1 MQVLALKYRPKHFS
15 ELVGQE
21 SVAKTLSLALDNQRL
36 ANAYL
41 FSGLRGSGKTSSSRI
56 FARAL
61 MCETG
66 PKAVP
71 CDTCIQC
78 QSALNN
84 HHIDII
90 EMDGASNRGIDDVRN
105 LIEQTRYKPSFGR
118 YKIFIID
125 EVHMFT
131 TEAFNAL
138 LKTLEEPPSHVKFL
152 LATTDALK
160 LPATILSRTQ
170 HFRFKKIP
178 ENSVISHLKTILEKE
193 QVSYETSALEK
204 LAHSG
209 QGSLRDTITL
219 LEQAINYCDN
229 AITESKVAEMLG
241 AIDRSVLED
250 FFQSLINQDEARL
263 QERYAI
269 LENYE
274 TESVLEEMM
283 LFLKAKL
290 LSPDS
295 YSILLIE
302 RFFKII
308 MSSLSLLKE
317 GANASFVLLLLKMK
331 FKEALKLKA
340 LDDAILELEQS
351 KESVLKPLNQNANAS
366 KQEPKSTEK
375 IEQAE
380 RIEGTEKKEKLETRE
395 NTETLQTLMLSAKDR
410 IFHNLFKQVQT
421 LVYERNYELGEVFEK
436 NIRFIDFDSQTKTLT
451 WESLATDKDKELL
464 RERFKIVKSIVDGV
478 FGKGEN
484 IKIALKHHLENKST
498 LETQEIKDF
507 KISSL
512 REKILPKPTIETTAE
527 TKENDTKEA
536 VGKALQTKENDTKE
550 AVGKALQ
557 TKEND
562 TKEAVGKAL
571 QTKENDTKEAVGKAL
586 QTKEN
591 DTKETKETQPKQAPT
606 ALQEFMANHSELIE
620 EIKSEFEIK
629 SVELL

>member
-61 MCETG
+61 MCEEG

-78 QSALNN
+78 QSTLNN

-263 QERYAI
+263 KERYTI

-340 LDDAILELEQS
+340 LDDAILELEQT
-351 KESVLKPLNQNANAS
+351 PFNQSPSISYNA
-366 KQEPKSTEK
+366 PKREK
-375 IEQAE
+375 IEQIKQIESMEKRESAE
-380 RIEGTEKKEKLETRE
+380 TP
-395 NTETLQTLMLSAKDR
+395 QTPMLSAKDR

-421 LVYERNYELGEVFEK
+421 LVYERNYELGAVFEK

-451 WESLATDKDKELL
+451 WESLAADKDKELL
-464 RERFKIVKSIVDGV
+464 RERFKIVKGIVDGV

-484 IKIALKHHLENKST
+484 IKIALKNHLENKSA
-498 LETQEIKDF
+498 LEETKEF
-507 KISSL
+507 KFPFL
-512 REKILPKPTIETTAE
+512 KPQPTTETTAETKEKETKEAVKKEVQKNEIKEKEVQKTE
-527 TKENDTKEA
+527 TKENDTKE
-536 VGKALQTKENDTKE
+536 VQEI
-550 AVGKALQ
+550 
-557 TKEND
+557 
-562 TKEAVGKAL
+562 
-571 QTKENDTKEAVGKAL
+571 
-586 QTKEN
+586 
-591 DTKETKETQPKQAPT
+591 QPKEAPT

>member
-61 MCETG
+61 MCEEG

-193 QVSYETSALEK
+193 QVSYESSALEK

-250 FFQSLINQDEARL
+250 FFQSLINQDEVRL

-274 TESVLEEMM
+274 TEGVLEEMM

-340 LDDAILELEQS
+340 LDDAILELEQT
-351 KESVLKPLNQNANAS
+351 KESAFQPLNQNANAP
-366 KQEPKSTEK
+366 KQEPKSAEK

-380 RIEGTEKKEKLETRE
+380 RIEGTEKKEKLEKKE
-395 NTETLQTLMLSAKDR
+395 NTETPQTPMLSAKDR

-421 LVYERNYELGEVFEK
+421 LVYERNYELGAVFEK

-451 WESLATDKDKELL
+451 WESLAADKDKELL

-484 IKIALKHHLENKST
+484 IKIALKNHLENKSARE
-498 LETQEIKDF
+498 ETKEIKDF

-512 REKILPKPTIETTAE
+512 REKILPQPTTETTAE
-527 TKENDTKEA
+527 MKEKEVQKNEIKEKEIKENDTKE
-536 VGKALQTKENDTKE
+536 VQ
-550 AVGKALQ
+550 
-557 TKEND
+557 
-562 TKEAVGKAL
+562 
-571 QTKENDTKEAVGKAL
+571 
-586 QTKEN
+586 
-591 DTKETKETQPKQAPT
+591 ETQPKETPT

>member
-61 MCETG
+61 MCEEG

-193 QVSYETSALEK
+193 QVSYEASALEK

-340 LDDAILELEQS
+340 LDDAIVELEQT
-351 KESVLKPLNQNANAS
+351 PFNQSPSISYNAP
-366 KQEPKSTEK
+366 KQEPKSTER

-380 RIEGTEKKEKLETRE
+380 RIENAETP
-395 NTETLQTLMLSAKDR
+395 QTPMLSAKDR

-421 LVYERNYELGEVFEK
+421 LVYERNYELGVVFEK

-464 RERFKIVKSIVDGV
+464 RERFKIVKSIVDSV

-484 IKIALKHHLENKST
+484 IKIALKNHLENKSAPE
-498 LETQEIKDF
+498 ETKEVKDF

-512 REKILPKPTIETTAE
+512 REKILPQPTTETTAE
-527 TKENDTKEA
+527 IQEKETKEA
-536 VGKALQTKENDTKE
+536 VKKEIKE
-550 AVGKALQ
+550 
-557 TKEND
+557 KE
-562 TKEAVGKAL
+562 V
-571 QTKENDTKEAVGKAL
+571 Q
-586 QTKEN
+586 
-591 DTKETKETQPKQAPT
+591 ETQPKEAPT

>member
-61 MCETG
+61 MCEEG
-66 PKAVP
+66 PKAMP
-71 CDTCIQC
+71 CDTCTQC

-263 QERYAI
+263 KERYAI

-340 LDDAILELEQS
+340 LDDAIVELEQT
-351 KESVLKPLNQNANAS
+351 PFNQNPSISYNAP
-366 KQEPKSTEK
+366 KQEPKSAEK
-375 IEQAE
+375 IEKP
-380 RIEGTEKKEKLETRE
+380 EKIAS
-395 NTETLQTLMLSAKDR
+395 TETPQTPMLSAKDR

-421 LVYERNYELGEVFEK
+421 LVYERNYELGTVFEK

-451 WESLATDKDKELL
+451 WESLATHKDKELL

-484 IKIALKHHLENKST
+484 IKIALKNHSENKST
-498 LETQEIKDF
+498 LEEIKEF
-507 KISSL
+507 KFPSL
-512 REKILPKPTIETTAE
+512 KPKPTTETTAETKEKETKEKE
-527 TKENDTKEA
+527 TKENDTKEND
-536 VGKALQTKENDTKE
+536 TKENDAKE
-550 AVGKALQ
+550 VQ
-557 TKEND
+557 
-562 TKEAVGKAL
+562 
-571 QTKENDTKEAVGKAL
+571 
-586 QTKEN
+586 
-591 DTKETKETQPKQAPT
+591 ETQPKETPT
-606 ALQEFMANHSELIE
+606 ALQEFMANNSNLIE

>member
-61 MCETG
+61 MCEEG

-193 QVSYETSALEK
+193 QVSYESSALEK

-229 AITESKVAEMLG
+229 AITESKVAAMLG

-351 KESVLKPLNQNANAS
+351 KESVLKPLNQNANAF
-366 KQEPKSTEK
+366 KQEPKNAEK
-375 IEQAE
+375 IESAE
-380 RIEGTEKKEKLETRE
+380 KIEKPEKKESAETP
-395 NTETLQTLMLSAKDR
+395 QTPMLSAKDR

-421 LVYERNYELGEVFEK
+421 LVYERNYELGAVFEK

-451 WESLATDKDKELL
+451 WESLATHKDKELL
-464 RERFKIVKSIVDGV
+464 RERFKIVKSIIDGV

-484 IKIALKHHLENKST
+484 IKIALKNHSENKSA
-498 LETQEIKDF
+498 LEVVKEF
-507 KISSL
+507 KFPYS
-512 REKILPKPTIETTAE
+512 KPKPTTETTAE
-527 TKENDTKEA
+527 IKENDTKEA
-536 VGKALQTKENDTKE
+536 IK
-550 AVGKALQ
+550 
-557 TKEND
+557 
-562 TKEAVGKAL
+562 
-571 QTKENDTKEAVGKAL
+571 
-586 QTKEN
+586 
-591 DTKETKETQPKQAPT
+591 KETKEKEIKENDAKEIQETQPKETPT
-606 ALQEFMANHSELIE
+606 ALQEFMANHSDLIE

>member
-61 MCETG
+61 MCEEG

-263 QERYAI
+263 KERYAI

-340 LDDAILELEQS
+340 LDDAILELEQT
-351 KESVLKPLNQNANAS
+351 PFNQNPSISYNAP
-366 KQEPKSTEK
+366 KQEFKGTEK

-380 RIEGTEKKEKLETRE
+380 RIEGTEKREKLETRE
-395 NTETLQTLMLSAKDR
+395 NTETPQTPMLSAKDR

-421 LVYERNYELGEVFEK
+421 LVYERNYELGAVFEK

-451 WESLATDKDKELL
+451 WESLATHKDKELL

-484 IKIALKHHLENKST
+484 IKIALKNQNKSA
-498 LETQEIKDF
+498 LEVVKELKF
-507 KISSL
+507 PYSK
-512 REKILPKPTIETTAE
+512 PKPTTETTAE
-527 TKENDTKEA
+527 TKEKEIQ
-536 VGKALQTKENDTKE
+536 KTEIKEKEIQENDTKE
-550 AVGKALQ
+550 IQ
-557 TKEND
+557 
-562 TKEAVGKAL
+562 
-571 QTKENDTKEAVGKAL
+571 
-586 QTKEN
+586 
-591 DTKETKETQPKQAPT
+591 ETQPKQAPT
-606 ALQEFMANHSELIE
+606 ALQEFIANHSNLIE

>member
-21 SVAKTLSLALDNQRL
+21 SVAKTLSLALNNQRL

-61 MCETG
+61 MCEEG

-71 CDTCIQC
+71 CDTCTQC

-229 AITESKVAEMLG
+229 AITESKVAAMLG

-263 QERYAI
+263 KERYAI

-351 KESVLKPLNQNANAS
+351 KESVLKPLNQNANAP

-380 RIEGTEKKEKLETRE
+380 RIERTEKRE
-395 NTETLQTLMLSAKDR
+395 NAETPQTPMLSAKDR

-421 LVYERNYELGEVFEK
+421 LVYERNYELGAVFEK

-464 RERFKIVKSIVDGV
+464 RERFKIVKGIVDSV

-484 IKIALKHHLENKST
+484 IKIALKNHLENKSAPE
-498 LETQEIKDF
+498 ETKEIKDF

-512 REKILPKPTIETTAE
+512 REKILPQPTTETTAE
-527 TKENDTKEA
+527 MKEKETKEAVKKEIKEKEIKENDTKEI
-536 VGKALQTKENDTKE
+536 Q
-550 AVGKALQ
+550 
-557 TKEND
+557 
-562 TKEAVGKAL
+562 
-571 QTKENDTKEAVGKAL
+571 
-586 QTKEN
+586 
-591 DTKETKETQPKQAPT
+591 ETQLKEAPT
-606 ALQEFMANHSELIE
+606 ALQEFMANHSNLIE

>member
-61 MCETG
+61 MCEKG

-71 CDTCIQC
+71 CDTCTQC

-193 QVSYETSALEK
+193 QVHYEASALEK

-209 QGSLRDTITL
+209 QGSLRDTLTL

-250 FFQSLINQDEARL
+250 FFQSLINQDEAKL
-263 QERYAI
+263 QERYEI

-274 TESVLEEMM
+274 TEGVLEEMM

-290 LSPDS
+290 LSPDA

-317 GANASFVLLLLKMK
+317 GANSGFVLLLLKMK

-351 KESVLKPLNQNANAS
+351 KENALKPLNQHANAIQ
-366 KQEPKSTEK
+366 QE
-375 IEQAE
+375 
-380 RIEGTEKKEKLETRE
+380 
-395 NTETLQTLMLSAKDR
+395 NQTLKAPPPKAPIIEIPVAEVPIAETPQTPMLSAKDR

-421 LVYERNYELGEVFEK
+421 LVYERNYELGAVFEK

-464 RERFKIVKSIVDGV
+464 RERFKIVKGIVDGV

-484 IKIALKHHLENKST
+484 IKIALKNHLENKSARE
-498 LETQEIKDF
+498 ETKEVKDF

-512 REKILPKPTIETTAE
+512 REKILPKPTTETTAE
-527 TKENDTKEA
+527 TKEKE
-536 VGKALQTKENDTKE
+536 VQKNEIKEKEIKENDTKE
-550 AVGKALQ
+550 VQ
-557 TKEND
+557 
-562 TKEAVGKAL
+562 
-571 QTKENDTKEAVGKAL
+571 
-586 QTKEN
+586 
-591 DTKETKETQPKQAPT
+591 ETQPKQAPT
-606 ALQEFMANHSELIE
+606 ALQEFMANHSNLIE

>member
-71 CDTCIQC
+71 CDTCTQC

-263 QERYAI
+263 KERYAI

-290 LSPDS
+290 LSPDT

-340 LDDAILELEQS
+340 LDDAILELEQT
-351 KESVLKPLNQNANAS
+351 PFNQNPSISYNAP
-366 KQEPKSTEK
+366 KQEPKSAER

-380 RIEGTEKKEKLETRE
+380 RIEGTEKRESAERIESAETP
-395 NTETLQTLMLSAKDR
+395 QTPMLSAKDR

-421 LVYERNYELGEVFEK
+421 LVYERNYELGAVFEK
-436 NIRFIDFDSQTKTLT
+436 NICFIDFDSQTKTLT

-464 RERFKIVKSIVDGV
+464 RERFKIVKGIVDGV

-484 IKIALKHHLENKST
+484 IKIALKNHSENKSARE
-498 LETQEIKDF
+498 ETKEVKDF

-512 REKILPKPTIETTAE
+512 REKILPKPTTETTAE
-527 TKENDTKEA
+527 MKEKEVQKNEIKEKEIKENDTKE
-536 VGKALQTKENDTKE
+536 VQ
-550 AVGKALQ
+550 
-557 TKEND
+557 
-562 TKEAVGKAL
+562 
-571 QTKENDTKEAVGKAL
+571 
-586 QTKEN
+586 
-591 DTKETKETQPKQAPT
+591 ETQPKEAPT
-606 ALQEFMANHSELIE
+606 ALQEFMANHSNLIE

>member
-61 MCETG
+61 MCEEG

-71 CDTCIQC
+71 CDTCTQC

-229 AITESKVAEMLG
+229 AITESKVAAMLG

-263 QERYAI
+263 KERYAI

-340 LDDAILELEQS
+340 LDDAILELEQA
-351 KESVLKPLNQNANAS
+351 PFNQSPSISYNAP
-366 KQEPKSTEK
+366 KQEPKSAEK

-380 RIEGTEKKEKLETRE
+380 RIEGTEKKESAEKKE
-395 NTETLQTLMLSAKDR
+395 NTETPQTPMLSAKDR

-421 LVYERNYELGEVFEK
+421 LVYERNYELGAVFEK

-451 WESLATDKDKELL
+451 WESLATNKDKELL

-478 FGKGEN
+478 FGKGES
-484 IKIALKHHLENKST
+484 IKIALKNQNKST
-498 LETQEIKDF
+498 LEVVKELKF
-507 KISSL
+507 PYSK
-512 REKILPKPTIETTAE
+512 PKPTTETTAE
-527 TKENDTKEA
+527 MKEKETKEAVKKEIKEKEIKEKEIKENDTKE
-536 VGKALQTKENDTKE
+536 VQ
-550 AVGKALQ
+550 
-557 TKEND
+557 
-562 TKEAVGKAL
+562 
-571 QTKENDTKEAVGKAL
+571 
-586 QTKEN
+586 
-591 DTKETKETQPKQAPT
+591 ETQPKEAPT

>member
-61 MCETG
+61 MCEEG

-193 QVSYETSALEK
+193 QVSYESSALEK

-274 TESVLEEMM
+274 TEGVLEEMM

-340 LDDAILELEQS
+340 LDDAILELEQA
-351 KESVLKPLNQNANAS
+351 PFNQSLSISYNAP
-366 KQEPKSTEK
+366 KQEPKSAEK

-380 RIEGTEKKEKLETRE
+380 RIEGTEKKESAEKKE
-395 NTETLQTLMLSAKDR
+395 NAEAPQTPMLSAKDR

-421 LVYERNYELGEVFEK
+421 LVYERNYELGAVFEK

-451 WESLATDKDKELL
+451 WESLATNKDKELL
-464 RERFKIVKSIVDGV
+464 RERFKIVKGIVDSV

-484 IKIALKHHLENKST
+484 IKIALKNHLENKSARE
-498 LETQEIKDF
+498 ETKEVKDF

-512 REKILPKPTIETTAE
+512 REKILPKPTTETTAE
-527 TKENDTKEA
+527 MKEKETKEKETKEKETKEKETKEKEVQENDTKEI
-536 VGKALQTKENDTKE
+536 Q
-550 AVGKALQ
+550 
-557 TKEND
+557 
-562 TKEAVGKAL
+562 
-571 QTKENDTKEAVGKAL
+571 
-586 QTKEN
+586 
-591 DTKETKETQPKQAPT
+591 ETQPKETPT
-606 ALQEFMANHSELIE
+606 ALQEFMANHSNLIE

>member
-61 MCETG
+61 MCEEG

-71 CDTCIQC
+71 CDTCTQC

-351 KESVLKPLNQNANAS
+351 KESVFQPSNQNANAF
-366 KQEPKSTEK
+366 KQESTEK
-375 IEQAE
+375 IEKPEKRESAE
-380 RIEGTEKKEKLETRE
+380 TP
-395 NTETLQTLMLSAKDR
+395 QTPMLSAKDR

-421 LVYERNYELGEVFEK
+421 LVYERNYELGAVFEK

-451 WESLATDKDKELL
+451 WESLATHKDKELL

-484 IKIALKHHLENKST
+484 IKIALKNQNKSA
-498 LETQEIKDF
+498 LEEIKEF
-507 KISSL
+507 KFPPL
-512 REKILPKPTIETTAE
+512 KPKPTTETTAE
-527 TKENDTKEA
+527 TKEKE
-536 VGKALQTKENDTKE
+536 VQENDTKE
-550 AVGKALQ
+550 
-557 TKEND
+557 KEVQKND
-562 TKEAVGKAL
+562 TKE
-571 QTKENDTKEAVGKAL
+571 KEVQKNDTKE
-586 QTKEN
+586 KEVQKN
-591 DTKETKETQPKQAPT
+591 DTKEIQETQPKETST
-606 ALQEFMANHSELIE
+606 ALQEFMANHSNLIE

>member
-61 MCETG
+61 MCEEG

-71 CDTCIQC
+71 CDTCTQC

-250 FFQSLINQDEARL
+250 FFQSLINQDEVRL

-340 LDDAILELEQS
+340 LDDAILELEQN
-351 KESVLKPLNQNANAS
+351 KESVLKPLNQNPNAP

-375 IEQAE
+375 VEKP
-380 RIEGTEKKEKLETRE
+380 EKKESAEAP
-395 NTETLQTLMLSAKDR
+395 QTPMLSAKDR

-421 LVYERNYELGEVFEK
+421 LVYERNYELGAVFEK

-451 WESLATDKDKELL
+451 WESLATNKDKELL

-478 FGKGEN
+478 FGKGES
-484 IKIALKHHLENKST
+484 IKIALKNHSENKSA
-498 LETQEIKDF
+498 LEVVKEF
-507 KISSL
+507 KFLYS
-512 REKILPKPTIETTAE
+512 KPKPTTETTAE
-527 TKENDTKEA
+527 MKEKETKEKEIQENDTKE
-536 VGKALQTKENDTKE
+536 VQ
-550 AVGKALQ
+550 
-557 TKEND
+557 
-562 TKEAVGKAL
+562 
-571 QTKENDTKEAVGKAL
+571 
-586 QTKEN
+586 
-591 DTKETKETQPKQAPT
+591 ETQPKEAPT
-606 ALQEFMANHSELIE
+606 VLQEFMANHSNLIE

>member
-193 QVSYETSALEK
+193 QVSYESSALEK

-250 FFQSLINQDEARL
+250 FFQSLINQDEVRL

-340 LDDAILELEQS
+340 LDDAIVELEQT
-351 KESVLKPLNQNANAS
+351 PFNQSPSISYNAP

-380 RIEGTEKKEKLETRE
+380 RIEGTEKREKPEKKENAEAP
-395 NTETLQTLMLSAKDR
+395 QTPMLSAKDR

-421 LVYERNYELGEVFEK
+421 LVYERNYELGAVFEK

-484 IKIALKHHLENKST
+484 IKIALKNHLENKNAPK
-498 LETQEIKDF
+498 ETKEVKDF

-512 REKILPKPTIETTAE
+512 REKILPQPTTETTAE
-527 TKENDTKEA
+527 MKEKEVQKNEIKEKEMKENDTKE
-536 VGKALQTKENDTKE
+536 VQ
-550 AVGKALQ
+550 
-557 TKEND
+557 
-562 TKEAVGKAL
+562 
-571 QTKENDTKEAVGKAL
+571 
-586 QTKEN
+586 
-591 DTKETKETQPKQAPT
+591 ETRPKQAPT
-606 ALQEFMANHSELIE
+606 ALQEFMANNSNLIE

>member
-61 MCETG
+61 MCEEG

-193 QVSYETSALEK
+193 QVSYESSALEK

-340 LDDAILELEQS
+340 LDDAILELEQT
-351 KESVLKPLNQNANAS
+351 PFNQNPSISYNAP
-366 KQEPKSTEK
+366 KQEFKGTEK

-380 RIEGTEKKEKLETRE
+380 RIEGTEKKESAEKKE
-395 NTETLQTLMLSAKDR
+395 NTETPQTPMLSAKDR

-421 LVYERNYELGEVFEK
+421 LVYERNYELGAVFEK
-436 NIRFIDFDSQTKTLT
+436 NICFIDFDSQTKTLT

-464 RERFKIVKSIVDGV
+464 RERFKIVKGIVDGV

-484 IKIALKHHLENKST
+484 IKIALKNHLENKSARE
-498 LETQEIKDF
+498 ETKEVKDF

-512 REKILPKPTIETTAE
+512 REKILPKPTTETTAE
-527 TKENDTKEA
+527 MKEKEVQKNEIKEKEIKENDTKE
-536 VGKALQTKENDTKE
+536 VQ
-550 AVGKALQ
+550 
-557 TKEND
+557 
-562 TKEAVGKAL
+562 
-571 QTKENDTKEAVGKAL
+571 
-586 QTKEN
+586 
-591 DTKETKETQPKQAPT
+591 ETQPKEAPT

>member
-61 MCETG
+61 MCEEG

-71 CDTCIQC
+71 CDTCTQC

-308 MSSLSLLKE
+308 MSALSLLKE

-340 LDDAILELEQS
+340 LDDAILELEQN
-351 KESVLKPLNQNANAS
+351 KESVLKPLNQNANAFR
-366 KQEPKSTEK
+366 QEPKNAEK
-375 IEQAE
+375 IEKPEKRESAE
-380 RIEGTEKKEKLETRE
+380 TP
-395 NTETLQTLMLSAKDR
+395 QTPMLSAKDR

-421 LVYERNYELGEVFEK
+421 LVYERNYELGAVFEK

-451 WESLATDKDKELL
+451 WESLATHKDKELL

-484 IKIALKHHLENKST
+484 IKIALKNHSENESAK
-498 LETQEIKDF
+498 EVVKEF
-507 KISSL
+507 KFPSL
-512 REKILPKPTIETTAE
+512 KPKPTTETTAE
-527 TKENDTKEA
+527 MKENDTKEA
-536 VGKALQTKENDTKE
+536 IENKTKEKE
-550 AVGKALQ
+550 IQ
-557 TKEND
+557 END
-562 TKEAVGKAL
+562 AKEV
-571 QTKENDTKEAVGKAL
+571 Q
-586 QTKEN
+586 
-591 DTKETKETQPKQAPT
+591 ETQPKEAPT
-606 ALQEFMANHSELIE
+606 ALQEFMANHSDLIE

>member
-61 MCETG
+61 MCEEG

-71 CDTCIQC
+71 CDTCTQC

-295 YSILLIE
+295 YPILLIE

-308 MSSLSLLKE
+308 MSGLSLLKE

-351 KESVLKPLNQNANAS
+351 KESVLKPLNQNANAF
-366 KQEPKSTEK
+366 KQESAEK
-375 IEQAE
+375 IERPEKRESAE
-380 RIEGTEKKEKLETRE
+380 TP
-395 NTETLQTLMLSAKDR
+395 QTPMLSAKDR

-421 LVYERNYELGEVFEK
+421 LVYERNYELGAVFEK

-451 WESLATDKDKELL
+451 WESLATHKDKELL

-484 IKIALKHHLENKST
+484 IKIALKNHSENKSA
-498 LETQEIKDF
+498 LEVVKEF
-507 KISSL
+507 KFPSL
-512 REKILPKPTIETTAE
+512 KPQPTTETTAE

-536 VGKALQTKENDTKE
+536 VEKKAKEKEIQENDTKE
-550 AVGKALQ
+550 IQ
-557 TKEND
+557 
-562 TKEAVGKAL
+562 
-571 QTKENDTKEAVGKAL
+571 
-586 QTKEN
+586 
-591 DTKETKETQPKQAPT
+591 ETQPKETPT
-606 ALQEFMANHSELIE
+606 ALQEFMANHSNLIE

>member
-193 QVSYETSALEK
+193 QVSYESSALEK

-229 AITESKVAEMLG
+229 AITESKVAAMLG

-250 FFQSLINQDEARL
+250 FFQSLINQDEVRL

-340 LDDAILELEQS
+340 LDDAILELEQT
-351 KESVLKPLNQNANAS
+351 KESVFQPINQNANAP
-366 KQEPKSTEK
+366 KQEPKSAEK
-375 IEQAE
+375 IEKPEKIESAE
-380 RIEGTEKKEKLETRE
+380 AQ
-395 NTETLQTLMLSAKDR
+395 QTPMLSAKDR

-421 LVYERNYELGEVFEK
+421 LVYERNYELGAVFEK

-451 WESLATDKDKELL
+451 WESLATNKDKELL

-484 IKIALKHHLENKST
+484 IKIALKNHSENKSV
-498 LETQEIKDF
+498 LEETKDF
-507 KISSL
+507 KFSYL
-512 REKILPKPTIETTAE
+512 KPKPTTETTAE
-527 TKENDTKEA
+527 MKEKETKEA
-536 VGKALQTKENDTKE
+536 VKKEVKEKEIQEKEIKENETKE
-550 AVGKALQ
+550 VQ
-557 TKEND
+557 
-562 TKEAVGKAL
+562 
-571 QTKENDTKEAVGKAL
+571 
-586 QTKEN
+586 
-591 DTKETKETQPKQAPT
+591 ETQPKEAPT
-606 ALQEFMANHSELIE
+606 VLQEFMANHSELIE

>member
-61 MCETG
+61 MCEEG

-71 CDTCIQC
+71 CDTCTQC

-193 QVSYETSALEK
+193 QVSYESSALEK

-340 LDDAILELEQS
+340 LDDAIVELEQS

-395 NTETLQTLMLSAKDR
+395 NTETLQTPMLSAKDR

-421 LVYERNYELGEVFEK
+421 LVYERNYELGAVFEK

-451 WESLATDKDKELL
+451 WESLAADKDKELL

-484 IKIALKHHLENKST
+484 IKIALKHHLENKSARE
-498 LETQEIKDF
+498 ETKEVKDF

-512 REKILPKPTIETTAE
+512 REKILSQPTIETTAE

-550 AVGKALQ
+550 VQEKEI
-557 TKEND
+557 KEN
-562 TKEAVGKAL
+562 E
-571 QTKENDTKEAVGKAL
+571 
-586 QTKEN
+586 
-591 DTKETKETQPKQAPT
+591 TKETKEAKPKEAPI

>member
-1 MQVLALKYRPKHFS
+1 
-15 ELVGQE
+15 
-21 SVAKTLSLALDNQRL
+21 
-36 ANAYL
+36 
-41 FSGLRGSGKTSSSRI
+41 
-56 FARAL
+56 
-61 MCETG
+61 
-66 PKAVP
+66 
-71 CDTCIQC
+71 
-78 QSALNN
+78 
-84 HHIDII
+84 
-90 EMDGASNRGIDDVRN
+90 MDGASNRGIDDVRN

-263 QERYAI
+263 KERYAI

-308 MSSLSLLKE
+308 MSALSLLKE

-340 LDDAILELEQS
+340 LDDAILELEQT
-351 KESVLKPLNQNANAS
+351 KESVFQPINQNANAP
-366 KQEPKSTEK
+366 KQEFKGTEK

-380 RIEGTEKKEKLETRE
+380 RIEGTEKRE
-395 NTETLQTLMLSAKDR
+395 NAETPQTPMLSAKDR

-421 LVYERNYELGEVFEK
+421 LVYERNYELGAVFEK

-451 WESLATDKDKELL
+451 WESLATNKDKELL
-464 RERFKIVKSIVDGV
+464 RERFKIVKSIVDSV

-484 IKIALKHHLENKST
+484 IKIALKNHSENKSA
-498 LETQEIKDF
+498 LEETKEI

-512 REKILPKPTIETTAE
+512 REKILPKPTTETTAE
-527 TKENDTKEA
+527 MKEKETKEA
-536 VGKALQTKENDTKE
+536 VKKEIKE
-550 AVGKALQ
+550 
-557 TKEND
+557 KEIQK
-562 TKEAVGKAL
+562 KEI
-571 QTKENDTKEAVGKAL
+571 
-586 QTKEN
+586 KEN
-591 DTKETKETQPKQAPT
+591 DTKETKEAQPKEAPT

>member
-61 MCETG
+61 MCEEG

-71 CDTCIQC
+71 CDTCTQC

-274 TESVLEEMM
+274 TESILEEMM

-290 LSPDS
+290 LSPDT

-308 MSSLSLLKE
+308 MSGLSLLKE
-317 GANASFVLLLLKMK
+317 GANSSFVLLLLRMK

-351 KESVLKPLNQNANAS
+351 KESALKPLNQNANAF
-366 KQEPKSTEK
+366 KQESAEK
-375 IEQAE
+375 IEKPEKRESAE
-380 RIEGTEKKEKLETRE
+380 TP
-395 NTETLQTLMLSAKDR
+395 QTPMLSAKDR
-410 IFHNLFKQVQT
+410 IFHNLFKQVQA
-421 LVYERNYELGEVFEK
+421 LVYERNYELGAVFEK

-451 WESLATDKDKELL
+451 WESLATNKDKELL

-484 IKIALKHHLENKST
+484 IKIALKNHSENKSA
-498 LETQEIKDF
+498 LEVVKEF
-507 KISSL
+507 KFPFS
-512 REKILPKPTIETTAE
+512 KPKPTIETTAE
-527 TKENDTKEA
+527 IEKNETKE
-536 VGKALQTKENDTKE
+536 
-550 AVGKALQ
+550 
-557 TKEND
+557 
-562 TKEAVGKAL
+562 
-571 QTKENDTKEAVGKAL
+571 
-586 QTKEN
+586 
-591 DTKETKETQPKQAPT
+591 KETKENETKEVQETQPKETPT
-606 ALQEFMANHSELIE
+606 ALQEFMANHSDLIE

>member
-90 EMDGASNRGIDDVRN
+90 EMDGASNRGIDDVRS

-229 AITESKVAEMLG
+229 AITESKVAAMLG

-274 TESVLEEMM
+274 TEGVLEEMM

-290 LSPDS
+290 LSPDT

-351 KESVLKPLNQNANAS
+351 KESAFQPLNQNANAP

-380 RIEGTEKKEKLETRE
+380 RIEGTEKKESAEKKE
-395 NTETLQTLMLSAKDR
+395 NTETPQTPMLSAKDR

-421 LVYERNYELGEVFEK
+421 LVYERNYELGAVFEK

-451 WESLATDKDKELL
+451 WESLATNKDKELL

-484 IKIALKHHLENKST
+484 IKIALKNHLENKSA
-498 LETQEIKDF
+498 LEEVKEF
-507 KISSL
+507 KFPYS
-512 REKILPKPTIETTAE
+512 KPKPTTETTAE
-527 TKENDTKEA
+527 TKEKEI
-536 VGKALQTKENDTKE
+536 KEKE
-550 AVGKALQ
+550 I
-557 TKEND
+557 KE
-562 TKEAVGKAL
+562 KEI
-571 QTKENDTKEAVGKAL
+571 KEKEI
-586 QTKEN
+586 KE
-591 DTKETKETQPKQAPT
+591 KEIKEVQETQPKEAPT
-606 ALQEFMANHSELIE
+606 ALQEFMANHSNLIE

>member
-61 MCETG
+61 MCEEG

-340 LDDAILELEQS
+340 LDDAILELEQN
-351 KESVLKPLNQNANAS
+351 KESILKPLNQNPNAP

-375 IEQAE
+375 VEKP
-380 RIEGTEKKEKLETRE
+380 EKKESAEAP
-395 NTETLQTLMLSAKDR
+395 QTPMLSAKDR

-421 LVYERNYELGEVFEK
+421 LVYERNYELGAVFEK

-451 WESLATDKDKELL
+451 WESLATNKDKELL

-478 FGKGEN
+478 FGKGES
-484 IKIALKHHLENKST
+484 IKIALKNHSENKST
-498 LETQEIKDF
+498 PEETKDF
-507 KISSL
+507 KFFYS
-512 REKILPKPTIETTAE
+512 KPKPTTETTAE
-527 TKENDTKEA
+527 MKEKETKEAAEKETKEVQENDTK
-536 VGKALQTKENDTKE
+536 VVQ
-550 AVGKALQ
+550 
-557 TKEND
+557 
-562 TKEAVGKAL
+562 
-571 QTKENDTKEAVGKAL
+571 
-586 QTKEN
+586 
-591 DTKETKETQPKQAPT
+591 ETQPKQAPT
-606 ALQEFMANHSELIE
+606 ALQEFMANHSNLIE

>member
-61 MCETG
+61 MCEEG

-71 CDTCIQC
+71 CDICTQC

-263 QERYAI
+263 RERYAI

-308 MSSLSLLKE
+308 MSGLSLLKE

-351 KESVLKPLNQNANAS
+351 KESVLKPLNQSTNAF
-366 KQEPKSTEK
+366 KQESAEK
-375 IEQAE
+375 IEKPEKREDAE
-380 RIEGTEKKEKLETRE
+380 TP
-395 NTETLQTLMLSAKDR
+395 QTPMLSAKDR

-421 LVYERNYELGEVFEK
+421 LVYERNYELGAVFEK

-451 WESLATDKDKELL
+451 WESLATHKDKELL
-464 RERFKIVKSIVDGV
+464 RERFKIVKSIIDGV

-484 IKIALKHHLENKST
+484 IKIALKNQNKST
-498 LETQEIKDF
+498 LEVVKEF
-507 KISSL
+507 KFPSL
-512 REKILPKPTIETTAE
+512 KPKPTTETTAE
-527 TKENDTKEA
+527 MKEKEIKEKEVQKNETKEI
-536 VGKALQTKENDTKE
+536 Q
-550 AVGKALQ
+550 
-557 TKEND
+557 
-562 TKEAVGKAL
+562 
-571 QTKENDTKEAVGKAL
+571 
-586 QTKEN
+586 
-591 DTKETKETQPKQAPT
+591 ETQPKETPT
-606 ALQEFMANHSELIE
+606 ALQEFMANHSNLIE

>member
-61 MCETG
+61 MCEEG

-193 QVSYETSALEK
+193 QVSYESSALEK

-229 AITESKVAEMLG
+229 AITESKVAAMLG

-263 QERYAI
+263 KERYAI

-351 KESVLKPLNQNANAS
+351 KESVLKPLNQNANAP

-380 RIEGTEKKEKLETRE
+380 RIEGTEKRESAERIESAETP
-395 NTETLQTLMLSAKDR
+395 QTPMLSAKDR

-421 LVYERNYELGEVFEK
+421 LVYERNYELGAVFEK

-451 WESLATDKDKELL
+451 WESLATHKDKELL

-484 IKIALKHHLENKST
+484 IKIALKNHSENKST
-498 LETQEIKDF
+498 PLEEVKEF

-512 REKILPKPTIETTAE
+512 REKISPKPTTETTAE
-527 TKENDTKEA
+527 MKEKETKEAVKKEIKEKEIQKKEIKENDTKE
-536 VGKALQTKENDTKE
+536 VQ
-550 AVGKALQ
+550 
-557 TKEND
+557 
-562 TKEAVGKAL
+562 
-571 QTKENDTKEAVGKAL
+571 
-586 QTKEN
+586 
-591 DTKETKETQPKQAPT
+591 ETQPKQAPT
-606 ALQEFMANHSELIE
+606 ALQEFMANHSNLIE

>member
-61 MCETG
+61 MCEEG

-193 QVSYETSALEK
+193 QVSYESSALEK

-250 FFQSLINQDEARL
+250 FFQSLINQDEVRL
-263 QERYAI
+263 KERYAI

-331 FKEALKLKA
+331 FKEALKIKA
-340 LDDAILELEQS
+340 LDDAILELEQT
-351 KESVLKPLNQNANAS
+351 PFNQSPSISYNAP
-366 KQEPKSTEK
+366 KQEFKGTEK

-380 RIEGTEKKEKLETRE
+380 RIEGTEKREKLEERE
-395 NTETLQTLMLSAKDR
+395 NAETPQTPMLSAKDR

-421 LVYERNYELGEVFEK
+421 LVYERNYELGAVFEK

-484 IKIALKHHLENKST
+484 IKIALKNHLENKSARE
-498 LETQEIKDF
+498 ETKEIKDF

-512 REKILPKPTIETTAE
+512 REKILPKPTTETMAEMKEKEVQKNEIKEKE
-527 TKENDTKEA
+527 TKENDTKE
-536 VGKALQTKENDTKE
+536 VQE
-550 AVGKALQ
+550 A
-557 TKEND
+557 
-562 TKEAVGKAL
+562 
-571 QTKENDTKEAVGKAL
+571 
-586 QTKEN
+586 
-591 DTKETKETQPKQAPT
+591 QPKQAPT

>member
-61 MCETG
+61 MCEEG
-66 PKAVP
+66 PKSVP
-71 CDTCIQC
+71 CDTCTQC

-250 FFQSLINQDEARL
+250 FFQSLINQDEVRL
-263 QERYAI
+263 KERYAI

-290 LSPDS
+290 LSPDA

-308 MSSLSLLKE
+308 MSGLSLLKE

-351 KESVLKPLNQNANAS
+351 KESVLKPLNQNANAF
-366 KQEPKSTEK
+366 KQEPKSAEK
-375 IEQAE
+375 IEKPEKRESAE
-380 RIEGTEKKEKLETRE
+380 TP
-395 NTETLQTLMLSAKDR
+395 QTPMLSAKDR

-421 LVYERNYELGEVFEK
+421 LVYERNYELGAVFEK
-436 NIRFIDFDSQTKTLT
+436 NIRFVDFDSQTKTLT
-451 WESLATDKDKELL
+451 WESLATHKDKELL
-464 RERFKIVKSIVDGV
+464 RERFKIVKSIIDGV

-484 IKIALKHHLENKST
+484 IKIALKNQNKSA
-498 LETQEIKDF
+498 LEEIKEF
-507 KISSL
+507 KFPYL
-512 REKILPKPTIETTAE
+512 KPKPTTETTAE
-527 TKENDTKEA
+527 MKEKEIKEKEVQKNETKEI
-536 VGKALQTKENDTKE
+536 Q
-550 AVGKALQ
+550 
-557 TKEND
+557 
-562 TKEAVGKAL
+562 
-571 QTKENDTKEAVGKAL
+571 
-586 QTKEN
+586 
-591 DTKETKETQPKQAPT
+591 ETQPKETPT
-606 ALQEFMANHSELIE
+606 ALQEFMANNSNLIE

>member
-61 MCETG
+61 MCEEG

-71 CDTCIQC
+71 CDTCTQC

-193 QVSYETSALEK
+193 QVSYESSALEK

-250 FFQSLINQDEARL
+250 FFQSLINQDEVRL
-263 QERYAI
+263 KERYAI

-351 KESVLKPLNQNANAS
+351 KESVLKPLNQNANAP
-366 KQEPKSTEK
+366 KQEPKSAEK
-375 IEQAE
+375 IEKP
-380 RIEGTEKKEKLETRE
+380 EKRE
-395 NTETLQTLMLSAKDR
+395 NTEKIASAETPQTPMLSAKDR

-421 LVYERNYELGEVFEK
+421 LVYERNYELGAVFEK

-451 WESLATDKDKELL
+451 WESLAADKDKELL
-464 RERFKIVKSIVDGV
+464 RERFKIVKGIVDGV

-484 IKIALKHHLENKST
+484 IKIVLKNHSENKSA
-498 LETQEIKDF
+498 
-507 KISSL
+507 
-512 REKILPKPTIETTAE
+512 REVVKELKFPYSKPKPTTETTAE
-527 TKENDTKEA
+527 TKEKE
-536 VGKALQTKENDTKE
+536 VQKNEI
-550 AVGKALQ
+550 
-557 TKEND
+557 
-562 TKEAVGKAL
+562 
-571 QTKENDTKEAVGKAL
+571 
-586 QTKEN
+586 
-591 DTKETKETQPKQAPT
+591 KETKETQPKEAPT
-606 ALQEFMANHSELIE
+606 ALQEFIANHSNLIE

>member
-61 MCETG
+61 MCEKG

-71 CDTCIQC
+71 CDTCTQC

-295 YSILLIE
+295 YPILLIE

-308 MSSLSLLKE
+308 MSGLSLLKE

-351 KESVLKPLNQNANAS
+351 KESTLKPLNQNANAF
-366 KQEPKSTEK
+366 KQESAEK
-375 IEQAE
+375 IEKPEKRESAE
-380 RIEGTEKKEKLETRE
+380 TQ
-395 NTETLQTLMLSAKDR
+395 QTPMLSAKDR

-421 LVYERNYELGEVFEK
+421 LVYERNYELGAVFEK

-451 WESLATDKDKELL
+451 WESLATHKDKELL

-484 IKIALKHHLENKST
+484 IKIALKNHSENKSAK
-498 LETQEIKDF
+498 EVVKEF
-507 KISSL
+507 KFPSL
-512 REKILPKPTIETTAE
+512 KPKPTTETAAE

-536 VGKALQTKENDTKE
+536 VEKETE
-550 AVGKALQ
+550 
-557 TKEND
+557 E
-562 TKEAVGKAL
+562 
-571 QTKENDTKEAVGKAL
+571 
-586 QTKEN
+586 
-591 DTKETKETQPKQAPT
+591 KETKEKETKEVQETQPKETLT
-606 ALQEFMANHSELIE
+606 ALQEFMANHSNLIE

>member
-61 MCETG
+61 MCEEG

-71 CDTCIQC
+71 CDTCTQC

-290 LSPDS
+290 LNPDT

-308 MSSLSLLKE
+308 MSGLSLLKE

-351 KESVLKPLNQNANAS
+351 KESVFQPLNQNANAF
-366 KQEPKSTEK
+366 KQEPKIAEK
-375 IEQAE
+375 IEKP
-380 RIEGTEKKEKLETRE
+380 EKRE
-395 NTETLQTLMLSAKDR
+395 STETPQTPMLSAKDR

-421 LVYERNYELGEVFEK
+421 LVYERNYELGAVFEK

-451 WESLATDKDKELL
+451 WESLATNKDKELL
-464 RERFKIVKSIVDGV
+464 RERFKIVKSIVDGI

-484 IKIALKHHLENKST
+484 IKIALKNHSENKSA
-498 LETQEIKDF
+498 LEEIKEF
-507 KISSL
+507 KFPFS
-512 REKILPKPTIETTAE
+512 KPKPTTETTAE
-527 TKENDTKEA
+527 TKEKDTKEA
-536 VGKALQTKENDTKE
+536 VE
-550 AVGKALQ
+550 
-557 TKEND
+557 
-562 TKEAVGKAL
+562 
-571 QTKENDTKEAVGKAL
+571 
-586 QTKEN
+586 
-591 DTKETKETQPKQAPT
+591 KETKEVQETQPKETLT
-606 ALQEFMANHSELIE
+606 ALQEFMANYSELIE

>member
-193 QVSYETSALEK
+193 QVSYESSALEK

-263 QERYAI
+263 QECYAI

-290 LSPDS
+290 LSPDT

-340 LDDAILELEQS
+340 LDDAILELEQT
-351 KESVLKPLNQNANAS
+351 PFNQSPSISYSAP
-366 KQEPKSTEK
+366 KQEFKN
-375 IEQAE
+375 IEQRE
-380 RIEGTEKKEKLETRE
+380 QREQREQIENIEKRE
-395 NTETLQTLMLSAKDR
+395 NAEALQTPMFSAKDR

-421 LVYERNYELGEVFEK
+421 LVYERNYELGAVFEK

-451 WESLATDKDKELL
+451 WESLAADKDKELL
-464 RERFKIVKSIVDGV
+464 RERFKIVKGIVDGV
-478 FGKGEN
+478 FGKGES
-484 IKIALKHHLENKST
+484 IKIALKNHLENKSARE
-498 LETQEIKDF
+498 ETKEVKDF

-512 REKILPKPTIETTAE
+512 REKILPKPTTETTAE
-527 TKENDTKEA
+527 TKEKEI
-536 VGKALQTKENDTKE
+536 KEKE
-550 AVGKALQ
+550 I
-557 TKEND
+557 KE
-562 TKEAVGKAL
+562 KEI
-571 QTKENDTKEAVGKAL
+571 KEKE
-586 QTKEN
+586 TE
-591 DTKETKETQPKQAPT
+591 DETKETKETQPKEAPT
-606 ALQEFMANHSELIE
+606 ALQEFMANHSNLIE

>member
-61 MCETG
+61 MCEEG

-71 CDTCIQC
+71 CDTCTQC

-290 LSPDS
+290 LGPDS

-340 LDDAILELEQS
+340 LDDAILELEQN
-351 KESVLKPLNQNANAS
+351 KESAFQPLNQNANAS
-366 KQEPKSTEK
+366 KQEPKSAEK
-375 IEQAE
+375 IEKPEKIESAE
-380 RIEGTEKKEKLETRE
+380 TP
-395 NTETLQTLMLSAKDR
+395 QTPMLSAKDR

-421 LVYERNYELGEVFEK
+421 LVYERNYELGAVFEK

-451 WESLATDKDKELL
+451 WESLATHKDKELL

-484 IKIALKHHLENKST
+484 IKIALKNHSENKST
-498 LETQEIKDF
+498 REVVKEF
-507 KISSL
+507 KFLSL
-512 REKILPKPTIETTAE
+512 KPKPTTETTAE
-527 TKENDTKEA
+527 TKEKETKE
-536 VGKALQTKENDTKE
+536 VVEKETKEKEVQENDTKE
-550 AVGKALQ
+550 IQ
-557 TKEND
+557 
-562 TKEAVGKAL
+562 
-571 QTKENDTKEAVGKAL
+571 
-586 QTKEN
+586 
-591 DTKETKETQPKQAPT
+591 ETQPKETPT
-606 ALQEFMANHSELIE
+606 ALQEFMANHSNLIE

>member
-61 MCETG
+61 MCEEG

-263 QERYAI
+263 KERYAI

-351 KESVLKPLNQNANAS
+351 KESVLKPINQNANAP
-366 KQEPKSTEK
+366 KQEPKSAEK
-375 IEQAE
+375 IEKP
-380 RIEGTEKKEKLETRE
+380 EKRE
-395 NTETLQTLMLSAKDR
+395 NAETLQTPMLSAKDR

-421 LVYERNYELGEVFEK
+421 LVYERNYELGAVFEK

-451 WESLATDKDKELL
+451 WESLATNKDKELL

-478 FGKGEN
+478 FGKGEK
-484 IKIALKHHLENKST
+484 IKIALKNHSENKSA
-498 LETQEIKDF
+498 LEEVKEF
-507 KISSL
+507 KFPYS
-512 REKILPKPTIETTAE
+512 KPKPTTETTAEMKEKEVQKKETKEKETKEKETKEKE
-527 TKENDTKEA
+527 TKENDTKE
-536 VGKALQTKENDTKE
+536 VQ
-550 AVGKALQ
+550 
-557 TKEND
+557 
-562 TKEAVGKAL
+562 
-571 QTKENDTKEAVGKAL
+571 
-586 QTKEN
+586 
-591 DTKETKETQPKQAPT
+591 ETQPKEAPT
-606 ALQEFMANHSELIE
+606 ALQEFMANHSNLIE

>member
-193 QVSYETSALEK
+193 QVSYESSALEK

-351 KESVLKPLNQNANAS
+351 KESVLKPLNQNANAP
-366 KQEPKSTEK
+366 KQEFKGTEK
-375 IEQAE
+375 IERAE
-380 RIEGTEKKEKLETRE
+380 RIEGTEKREKLETRE
-395 NTETLQTLMLSAKDR
+395 NTETPQTPMLSAKDR

-421 LVYERNYELGEVFEK
+421 LVYERNYELGAVFEK

-464 RERFKIVKSIVDGV
+464 RERFKIVKGIVDGV

-484 IKIALKHHLENKST
+484 IKIALKNHLENKST
-498 LETQEIKDF
+498 REETKEVKDF

-512 REKILPKPTIETTAE
+512 REKILPKPTTETTAE
-527 TKENDTKEA
+527 TKEKEIKEAAEKETKE
-536 VGKALQTKENDTKE
+536 KETKEKETKEKEVQENDTKE
-550 AVGKALQ
+550 VQ
-557 TKEND
+557 
-562 TKEAVGKAL
+562 
-571 QTKENDTKEAVGKAL
+571 
-586 QTKEN
+586 
-591 DTKETKETQPKQAPT
+591 ETQPKEAPT

>member
-178 ENSVISHLKTILEKE
+178 ENSVISHLTTILEKE
-193 QVSYETSALEK
+193 QVSYESSALEK

-274 TESVLEEMM
+274 TEGVLEEMM

-340 LDDAILELEQS
+340 LDDAIVELEQT
-351 KESVLKPLNQNANAS
+351 PFNQSPSISYNAP
-366 KQEPKSTEK
+366 KQEFKNIEK
-375 IEQAE
+375 IEK
-380 RIEGTEKKEKLETRE
+380 IENIEKKE
-395 NTETLQTLMLSAKDR
+395 NAETLQTPMLSAKDR

-421 LVYERNYELGEVFEK
+421 LVYERNYELGAVFEK

-451 WESLATDKDKELL
+451 WESLAADKDKELL

-484 IKIALKHHLENKST
+484 IKIALKNHLENKSAPE
-498 LETQEIKDF
+498 ETKEIKDF

-512 REKILPKPTIETTAE
+512 REKILPQPTTETTAEMKEKEVQKKEIKEKEIQKKEIKEKEVQKNEIKEKE
-527 TKENDTKEA
+527 TKENDTKEI
-536 VGKALQTKENDTKE
+536 QE
-550 AVGKALQ
+550 A
-557 TKEND
+557 
-562 TKEAVGKAL
+562 
-571 QTKENDTKEAVGKAL
+571 
-586 QTKEN
+586 
-591 DTKETKETQPKQAPT
+591 QPKQAPT

>member
-61 MCETG
+61 MCEEG

-193 QVSYETSALEK
+193 QVSYESSALEK

-263 QERYAI
+263 KERYAI

-340 LDDAILELEQS
+340 LDDAILELEQT
-351 KESVLKPLNQNANAS
+351 PFNQSPSISYNAP
-366 KQEPKSTEK
+366 KQEFKGTEK

-380 RIEGTEKKEKLETRE
+380 RIEGTEKREKLEKRE
-395 NTETLQTLMLSAKDR
+395 NAETPQTPMLSAKDR

-421 LVYERNYELGEVFEK
+421 LVYERNYELGAVFEK

-451 WESLATDKDKELL
+451 WESLATHKDKELL

-484 IKIALKHHLENKST
+484 IKIALKNQNKSA
-498 LETQEIKDF
+498 LEEIKEF
-507 KISSL
+507 KFPYS
-512 REKILPKPTIETTAE
+512 KPKPTTETTAEMQEKEVQKNEIKEKE
-527 TKENDTKEA
+527 TKENDTKE
-536 VGKALQTKENDTKE
+536 VQ
-550 AVGKALQ
+550 
-557 TKEND
+557 
-562 TKEAVGKAL
+562 
-571 QTKENDTKEAVGKAL
+571 
-586 QTKEN
+586 
-591 DTKETKETQPKQAPT
+591 ETQPKQTPT
-606 ALQEFMANHSELIE
+606 ALQEFMANHSDLIE

>member
-21 SVAKTLSLALDNQRL
+21 SVAKTLSLALNNQRL

-61 MCETG
+61 MCEEG

-193 QVSYETSALEK
+193 QVSYESSALEK

-229 AITESKVAEMLG
+229 AITESKVAAMLG

-263 QERYAI
+263 KERYTI

-290 LSPDS
+290 LSPDT

-351 KESVLKPLNQNANAS
+351 KESAFQPLNQNANDP

-395 NTETLQTLMLSAKDR
+395 NTETLQTPMLSAKDR

-421 LVYERNYELGEVFEK
+421 LVYERNYELGAVFEK

-451 WESLATDKDKELL
+451 WESLAADKDKELL

-484 IKIALKHHLENKST
+484 IKIALKNHSENKSA
-498 LETQEIKDF
+498 LEVVKELKF
-507 KISSL
+507 PYSK
-512 REKILPKPTIETTAE
+512 PKPTTETTAE
-527 TKENDTKEA
+527 TKEKETKE
-536 VGKALQTKENDTKE
+536 KETKEKEVQENDTKE
-550 AVGKALQ
+550 IQ
-557 TKEND
+557 
-562 TKEAVGKAL
+562 
-571 QTKENDTKEAVGKAL
+571 
-586 QTKEN
+586 
-591 DTKETKETQPKQAPT
+591 ETQPKQAPT
-606 ALQEFMANHSELIE
+606 ALQEFMANHSNLIE

>member
-61 MCETG
+61 MCEEG

-193 QVSYETSALEK
+193 QVSYESSALEK

-263 QERYAI
+263 KECYAI

-340 LDDAILELEQS
+340 IDDAILELEQT
-351 KESVLKPLNQNANAS
+351 KESVLKPLNQNANAP
-366 KQEPKSTEK
+366 KQEPKSAEK
-375 IEQAE
+375 IEKLE
-380 RIEGTEKKEKLETRE
+380 KIEGTEKKESAEKKE
-395 NTETLQTLMLSAKDR
+395 NTETPQTPILSAKDR

-421 LVYERNYELGEVFEK
+421 LVYERNYELGAVFEK

-451 WESLATDKDKELL
+451 WESLATNKDKELL

-484 IKIALKHHLENKST
+484 IKIALKHHLENKSARE
-498 LETQEIKDF
+498 ETKEVKDF

-512 REKILPKPTIETTAE
+512 REKILPKPTTETTAE
-527 TKENDTKEA
+527 MKEKEVQKNEIKEKEIKENDTKE
-536 VGKALQTKENDTKE
+536 VQ
-550 AVGKALQ
+550 
-557 TKEND
+557 
-562 TKEAVGKAL
+562 
-571 QTKENDTKEAVGKAL
+571 
-586 QTKEN
+586 
-591 DTKETKETQPKQAPT
+591 ETQPKETPT

>member
-193 QVSYETSALEK
+193 QVSYENSALEK

-274 TESVLEEMM
+274 TEGVLEEMM

-290 LSPDS
+290 LSPDT

-340 LDDAILELEQS
+340 LDDAIVELEQT
-351 KESVLKPLNQNANAS
+351 PFNQSPSISYNAP
-366 KQEPKSTEK
+366 KQESKSIEK
-375 IEQAE
+375 REQREQIESIEKRE
-380 RIEGTEKKEKLETRE
+380 RIETP
-395 NTETLQTLMLSAKDR
+395 QTPMLSAKDR

-421 LVYERNYELGEVFEK
+421 LVYERNYELGVVFEK

-451 WESLATDKDKELL
+451 WESLAIDKDKELL

-484 IKIALKHHLENKST
+484 IKIALKHHLENKNAPE
-498 LETQEIKDF
+498 ETKEF
-507 KISSL
+507 KFPPL
-512 REKILPKPTIETTAE
+512 KPQPTTETTAE
-527 TKENDTKEA
+527 MKENEKEA

-550 AVGKALQ
+550 VQEKEI
-557 TKEND
+557 KEN
-562 TKEAVGKAL
+562 
-571 QTKENDTKEAVGKAL
+571 
-586 QTKEN
+586 
-591 DTKETKETQPKQAPT
+591 ETKEVQEAQPKEAPT
-606 ALQEFMANHSELIE
+606 VLQEFMANHSELIE

>member
-61 MCETG
+61 MCEEG

-71 CDTCIQC
+71 CDTCTQC

-308 MSSLSLLKE
+308 MSGLSLLKE

-351 KESVLKPLNQNANAS
+351 KESVLKPLNQNANAF
-366 KQEPKSTEK
+366 KQEPKSAEK
-375 IEQAE
+375 IEKP
-380 RIEGTEKKEKLETRE
+380 EKKESAEIP
-395 NTETLQTLMLSAKDR
+395 QTPMLSAKDR

-421 LVYERNYELGEVFEK
+421 LVYERNYELGAVFEK

-451 WESLATDKDKELL
+451 WESLATHKDKELL

-484 IKIALKHHLENKST
+484 IKIALKNHSENKST
-498 LETQEIKDF
+498 REVVKEF
-507 KISSL
+507 KFPSL
-512 REKILPKPTIETTAE
+512 KPKPTTETTAETKEKDTKKAVEKE
-527 TKENDTKEA
+527 TKENDTKE
-536 VGKALQTKENDTKE
+536 VQ
-550 AVGKALQ
+550 
-557 TKEND
+557 
-562 TKEAVGKAL
+562 
-571 QTKENDTKEAVGKAL
+571 
-586 QTKEN
+586 
-591 DTKETKETQPKQAPT
+591 ETQPKETPT
-606 ALQEFMANHSELIE
+606 ALQEFMANHSNLIE